1 MRLEELV
8 NKHYSQLNQNDIH
21 IWRYIVKN
29 KKSCSNLTIEELA
42 SRCNVSRTTILR
54 FAQKLSLKG
63 YSELKIYLK
72 WETSEEVQ
80 METEAIK
87 VMCDGYNRAINDLA
101 KRDFTGAC
109 KLIYEANRVFVY
121 GSGDI
126 QMAVAKQLKLMFLHG
141 GECLYDIEGLS
152 VDETFFSLV
161 NPNDLVILIS
171 LNGESNKVVEL
182 AKKMNL
188 LNVKVVS
195 ITKLKDNTLASLSD
209 ENIYITT
216 SQVNYDSNYRS
227 FESYTILYIVAE
239 ILFVRY
245 GLYKKNRNLEKK
257 TFKDFKN

>member
-8 NKHYSQLNQNDIH
+8 NKHYSQLNQNDVH

-29 KKSCSNLTIEELA
+29 KKKCSALTIEALA
-42 SRCNVSRTTILR
+42 SECNVSRTTILR

-63 YSELKIYLK
+63 FSELKIYLK
-72 WETSEEVQ
+72 WETSEEDEL
-80 METEAIK
+80 ETEAIK
-87 VMCDGYNRAINDLA
+87 VMCDGYNRAINDIA

-109 KLIYEANRVFVY
+109 KLIYEADRVFVY

-126 QMAVAKQLKLMFLHG
+126 QMAVAKQLKMMFLHG

-171 LNGESNKVVEL
+171 LNGESNKIVEL
-182 AKKMNL
+182 ARKMKLSNT
-188 LNVKVVS
+188 KIVS

-216 SQVNYDSNYRS
+216 AQVNFDSNYRS

-245 GLYKKNRNLEKK
+245 GLYKKSRNSKRQALRN
-257 TFKDFKN
+257 T

>member
-1 MRLEELV
+1 MCLEELV
-8 NKHYSQLNQNDIH
+8 NKNYDKLNQNDIY

-29 KKSCSNLTIEELA
+29 KKKCSKLTIEELA
-42 SRCNVSRTTILR
+42 SLCNVSRTTILR

-63 YSELKIYLK
+63 FSELKVYLK

-80 METEAIK
+80 METEAVK
-87 VMCDGYNRAINDLA
+87 VMCDGYTRAINDIS

-121 GSGDI
+121 GSGDV
-126 QMAVAKQLKLMFLHG
+126 QMNVARQLKMMFLHG
-141 GECLYDIEGLS
+141 GECLYDFEGLS
-152 VDETFFSLV
+152 MDEAFFTLV

-171 LNGESNKVVEL
+171 LNGESRNVVEL

-188 LNVKVVS
+188 SNVKVLS

-216 SQVNYDSNYRS
+216 SQIYVDSNFRS
-227 FESYTILYIVAE
+227 FESTTILYNVAE

-245 GLYKKNRNLEKK
+245 SLYKKNRNIEKQ
-257 TFKDFKN
+257 TLKDV

>member
-8 NKHYSQLNQNDIH
+8 NKYYDQLNQNDIH
-21 IWRYIVKN
+21 IWRYIVNN
-29 KKSCSNLTIEELA
+29 KKKCSKLTIEELA
-42 SRCNVSRTTILR
+42 SLCNVSRTTILR

-63 YSELKIYLK
+63 FSELKIHLK

-87 VMCDGYNRAINDLA
+87 VMCDGYTRAINDLS

-126 QMAVAKQLKLMFLHG
+126 QMAVAKQLKMMFLHG
-141 GECLYDIEGLS
+141 GECLYDFDGLS
-152 VDETFFSLV
+152 IDATFFSLV
-161 NPNDLVILIS
+161 SPNDLVILIS
-171 LNGESNKVVEL
+171 LNGESSKVVEL
-182 AKKMNL
+182 AKKMKLN
-188 LNVKVVS
+188 NVKIVS

-216 SQVNYDSNYRS
+216 SQVKFDSNYRS

-245 GLYKKNRNLEKK
+245 GLYKRNINIEKQGL
-257 TFKDFKN
+257 KDL